1 MKLHK
6 ILRIIAA
13 VLSLIGAVLLAM
25 IISTGDDVIDAAYLS
40 GGDTG
45 SVDNMIY
52 ISYVIFG
59 LVLAFVLIFVIKNL
73 FSNTGSLKSTLLGA
87 GAFVAVLVVSYLFSG
102 GDTTAYFDQGVQ
114 VTEGTSKLVGAG
126 IASFYIFGALAIF
139 SILFSGI
146 KKFIK

>member
-1 MKLHK
+1 MNLHK

-52 ISYVIFG
+52 VSYVIFG
-59 LVLAFVLIFVIKNL
+59 LVLAFVLIFVFKNL
-73 FSNTGSLKSTLLGA
+73 FSNSRSLKSTLLGA
-87 GAFVAVLVVSYLFSG
+87 GAFVAVLVISYLFSG
-102 GDTTAYFDQGVQ
+102 GDTTKYFDQGIQ
-114 VTEGTSKLVGAG
+114 VTEGTSQLVGTG

-146 KKFIK
+146 KKLIK

>member
-126 IASFYIFGALAIF
+126 IAAFYIFGALAIF